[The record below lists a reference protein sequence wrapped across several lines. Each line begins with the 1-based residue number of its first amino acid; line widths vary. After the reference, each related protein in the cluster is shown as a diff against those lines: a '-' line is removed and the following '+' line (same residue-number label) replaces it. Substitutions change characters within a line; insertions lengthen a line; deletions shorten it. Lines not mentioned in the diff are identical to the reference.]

1 MHDLVQQGDYWILA
15 VSVLSVLFFAERIF
29 LKYTAL
35 CLIISS
41 AIIYMH
47 YGLLRFL
54 LHVCIFIVSVYVLQN
69 AIEYLFNPDKHLH
82 FLANV
87 ILSYSYE

>member
-1 MHDLVQQGDYWILA
+1 MHDLIQQGDYWILA
-15 VSVLSVLFFAERIF
+15 MSVLSVLFFAERIF

-35 CLIISS
+35 CLVISS
-41 AIIYMH
+41 TIIYLH
-47 YGLLRFL
+47 YGLLRFV
-54 LHVCIFIVSVYVLQN
+54 LHVCIFIVGVYALRHVIQ
-69 AIEYLFNPDKHLH
+69 YVFNPDKHLQ